1 MIDLTFEDIR
11 KLTRDIA
18 EPPKAED
25 WVDCRECKVFV
36 NRFKMDTLG
45 EFGFC
50 SFFGGVRSAVDGCYS
65 GAKKEEEEDE

>member
-1 MIDLTFEDIR
+1 MIDLTFEDIK

-25 WVDCRECKVFV
+25 WVYCLECKVFV
-36 NRFKMDTLG
+36 NRFKTDTLG

-50 SFFGGVRSAVDGCYS
+50 RFFGGVRSAADGCYS
-65 GAKKEEEEDE
+65 GAKKEEGEDE